1 MVIRQPLQRLFIVA
15 HAHDVHIFGQTNAIV
30 TNATCDVHITAS
42 LSSIAE
48 VSG

>member
-15 HAHDVHIFGQTNAIV
+15 HDGHIFGQTNVIL
-30 TNATCDVHITAS
+30 TNATCDVRITAF